1 MKKIIFSIVLVLG
14 VLFFSGC
21 TENQRAKQFGGSL
34 KIKIDKN
41 EKFVNAT
48 WKKGNLWIV
57 TKKRNKNETT
67 KETYYFKEDSSF
79 GLMEGE
85 IKFIEQ

>member
-14 VLFFSGC
+14 ILFFSGC
-21 TENQRAKQFGGSL
+21 TEKQRAKQFGGSL

-48 WKKGNLWIV
+48 WKKENLWIV
-57 TKKRNKNETT
+57 TKKRNKNETS

-79 GLMEGE
+79 GLMEGK
-85 IKFIEQ
+85 ITFIEQ